1 VSNRNNLS
9 FAVEGEVISSIGKG
23 LCVLIGISKDDTK
36 KDMEY
41 MWVEMYEY

>member
-1 VSNRNNLS
+1 MSIHNNLL

-23 LCVLIGISKDDTK
+23 LCVLIGISKDDTT